1 MTIGDG
7 GTKGCATTG
16 SGPKR
21 QCLPGVAAHSLY
33 PLRRHREFERGSLHR
48 SVRKLSVPLG
58 AISLAVRDLTVHG
71 FRSTF
76 TDWVREE
83 TTFPIEVR
91 KLAIGHTCGDKVDE
105 AYARGD
111 LFKKRRQL
119 ADAWARYCTRPADV
133 VVSFPGVRQ
142 SA

>member
-1 MTIGDG
+1 M
-7 GTKGCATTG
+7 
-16 SGPKR
+16 
-21 QCLPGVAAHSLY
+21 AAHSLY